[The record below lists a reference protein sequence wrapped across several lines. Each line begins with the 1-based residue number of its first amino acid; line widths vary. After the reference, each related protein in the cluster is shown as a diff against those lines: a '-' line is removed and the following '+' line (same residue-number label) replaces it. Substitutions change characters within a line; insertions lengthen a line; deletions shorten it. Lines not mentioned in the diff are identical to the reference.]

1 MTTPAQEEARAR
13 ARCPFTVKGLEG
25 QDPYPQYDR
34 LREHGGIVWDDG
46 MKAWMVTTV
55 EGCRR
60 MMAHDVERLRFWTQ
74 DLSDEAKEIQGHRG
88 LKLATGDYQ
97 FRLHSWWVR
106 QFAASGIEPF
116 REPGIRPLVHSLIDR
131 FIERGSVDFIEEFA
145 TALPVRAV
153 CVIMG
158 LPWQDDAWADRCFQ
172 TMKPIER
179 FFNYSTL
186 GGDDVMQAARRAA
199 REMNQVLMPFV
210 EARRGATGDAADADM
225 ISRLWRD
232 GPTLR
237 DDWNVEDVVTNVR
250 HLFFAGS
257 ETTVHTLANAFY
269 LLLTQPALREEI
281 RAMGDRGIA
290 NFTEE
295 ALRLYGPVQFRIRKA
310 NEDIEIEGILVKKDE
325 AVVSAQ
331 SIANRD
337 PNKYPNPGAV
347 DLNRRA
353 PRDHIAFNTGP
364 RTCVG
369 ASLARMEVQESVKA
383 FLERLPDMR
392 LDPSAPA
399 PTLHGFQLREFFPIR
414 MQFTP
419 EKRHSVAT

>member
-1 MTTPAQEEARAR
+1 MTTETQEDARAK

-25 QDPYPQYDR
+25 QDPYPLYDR
-34 LREHGGIVWDDG
+34 MRELGGIVWDDG

-60 MMAHDVERLRFWTQ
+60 MMTNDVGKLRFWTQ
-74 DLSDEAKEIQGHRG
+74 DLSDEAKEIQGKRG
-88 LKLATGDYQ
+88 LKLATGEYQ
-97 FRLHSWWVR
+97 FKLHSWWVR
-106 QFAASGIEPF
+106 QFAATGIEPF
-116 REPGIRPLVHSLIDR
+116 REPGIRPVVHALIDR
-131 FIERGSVDFIEEFA
+131 FIEKGRVDFIEDFA
-145 TALPVRAV
+145 ALLPVRAV

-158 LPWQDDAWADRCFQ
+158 LPWQDDAWADKCFR
-172 TMKPIER
+172 TMKPIEQ
-179 FFNYSTL
+179 FFNYSTI
-186 GGDDVMQAARRAA
+186 GGDDVMQAARKAA
-199 REMNQVLMPFV
+199 GEMSEVLMPFV
-210 EARRGATGDAADADM
+210 EARRNATTAGDEADM
-225 ISRLWRD
+225 ITRLWRD

-269 LLLTQPALREEI
+269 VLLTQPELQNEI
-281 RAMGDRGIA
+281 RAMGDKGVA

-295 ALRLYGPVQFRIRKA
+295 VLRLYGPVQFRIRKA

-325 AVVSAQ
+325 GVVSAQ
-331 SIANRD
+331 GIANRD
-337 PNKYPNPGAV
+337 SKKYPNADAV

-369 ASLARMEVQESVKA
+369 ASLARMEVQEAVKA
-383 FLERLPDMR
+383 FLERMPDMR
-392 LDPSAPA
+392 LDPDAPT
-399 PTLHGFQLREFFPIR
+399 PTLHGFQLREFFPIK
-414 MQFTP
+414 MVFTP
-419 EKRHSVAT
+419 GKKLS